1 MLDYHQSASDVPEP
15 GPRLERVIGV
25 GGVAGA
31 AVNCIVG
38 SGIFGL
44 PGIAAA
50 MIGPAAFLAFLVCIG
65 RGRERSV
72 SS

>member
-1 MLDYHQSASDVPEP
+1 LTRAP
-15 GPRLERVIGV
+15 LERVIGV
-25 GGVAGA
+25 GGLSGS

-50 MIGPAAFLAFLVCIG
+50 MLGRAAVLVAKDPCAG
-65 RGRERSV
+65 GRERRVRLSGE
-72 SS
+72 